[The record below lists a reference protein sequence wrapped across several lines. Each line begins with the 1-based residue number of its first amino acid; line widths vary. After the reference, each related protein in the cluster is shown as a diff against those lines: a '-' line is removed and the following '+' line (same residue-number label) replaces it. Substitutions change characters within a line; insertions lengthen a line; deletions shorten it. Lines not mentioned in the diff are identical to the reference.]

1 MTTEQPSPADTPAD
15 RYTHG
20 HHASVVSRHARRTAE
35 RDAAFLLPSLRPGM
49 RLLDVG
55 CGPGTITTGLAR
67 LVAPGE
73 VVGIDVA
80 AEVIESARTH
90 AAEVGATNA
99 RFETANVYDLP
110 YEAGSFDAAY
120 ANQVMQHLAK
130 PVDALAEMRRVVRPG
145 GLVAVRD
152 ADYATMTAWPRSSS
166 VDRWLEVYHAV
177 AERNGADPDA
187 GRRLRAWASAAG
199 LVDLE
204 VTAVVELMSEP
215 GEAADWGR
223 SWAERALHSNFKPQA
238 IEYGIATEAEIDAI
252 ADGWRAW
259 ADSPEAFF
267 MFVHIQCIGRV
278 S

>member
-1 MTTEQPSPADTPAD
+1 MTSEQPLPADVPAD

-35 RDAAFLLPSLRPGM
+35 REAAYLLPHLRPGM

-67 LVAPGE
+67 AVAPGE
-73 VVGIDVA
+73 VVGIDVS
-80 AEVIESARTH
+80 AEVVESARVH
-90 AAEVGATNA
+90 AAEVGVTNA
-99 RFETANVYDLP
+99 RFETANVYELP
-110 YEAGSFDAAY
+110 YETASFDVAHAH
-120 ANQVMQHLAK
+120 QVMQHLTN
-130 PVDALAEMRRVVRPG
+130 PVDALREMRRVVRPG

-152 ADYATMTAWPRSSS
+152 ADYATMTAWPLAASI
-166 VDRWLEVYHAV
+166 DRWLEVYHAV
-177 AERNGADPDA
+177 AARNGADPDA
-187 GRRLRAWASAAG
+187 GRRLRSWASEAG

-204 VTAVVELMSEP
+204 VTGVVELMAQP
-215 GEAADWGR
+215 GEAADWAR

-238 IEYGIATEAEIDAI
+238 IEYGIATAEEIDAI
-252 ADGWRAW
+252 SAGWRTW

-267 MFVHIQCIGRV
+267 MFVHIECIGRV